1 MTPTCLLLDLDGTL
15 VDSASGIAASVTTA
29 LTRIGVPAP
38 GPDALRDFVGPP
50 MYQSFREV
58 IGLDEVTAQRALR
71 LYRADYA
78 DRGVQ
83 DSTVYDG
90 VPAVLEELAAAG
102 VPMAV
107 ATSKVEDQ
115 AIRITHHHGL
125 ARHLLTVCGTSDA
138 AARTTKRQVIRECL
152 RRLRAAG
159 VDTARPLM
167 VGDRGYDVLSAAA
180 EGIPAIRVLWGYGS
194 AAESGQALTTAD
206 SPRALAT
213 LLLPSPAPGT
223 GSLAPRSP

>member
-90 VPAVLEELAAAG
+90 VPALLEELAAAG

-125 ARHLLTVCGTSDA
+125 TRHLLTVCGTSDA
-138 AARTTKRQVIRECL
+138 AARTTKREVIRECL
-152 RRLRAAG
+152 RRLR
-159 VDTARPLM
+159 
-167 VGDRGYDVLSAAA
+167 
-180 EGIPAIRVLWGYGS
+180 
-194 AAESGQALTTAD
+194 
-206 SPRALAT
+206 
-213 LLLPSPAPGT
+213 
-223 GSLAPRSP
+223 